1 MCDSDAGV
9 WTEEAYT
16 DTYVHVC
23 MIVMQG
29 CGQRRPIL
37 IHMYMCVIVMQGCG
51 QRRPIL
57 TCTCVCD
64 SDAGVWT
71 EEEAYKVYR
80 EKLVQLRDLYV
91 GQFDHM
97 SHVLQEKRRQFLL
110 QWQYASRRRKPGT
123 HIRGVMWDG
132 IIIHEHHVDG
142 KQAEFQTGV
151 SSLVTFDPI

>member
-23 MIVMQG
+23 N
-29 CGQRRPIL
+29 
-37 IHMYMCVIVMQGCG
+37 
-51 QRRPIL
+51 
-57 TCTCVCD
+57 

-123 HIRGVMWDG
+123 HIRGVICGM
-132 IIIHEHHVDG
+132 VC
-142 KQAEFQTGV
+142 A
-151 SSLVTFDPI
+151 